1 MNILIYLIAAAVIGW
16 VATSL
21 MHDRS
26 NLLLNI
32 VIAVIGAFLAGW
44 FLSPLFGVGTINDAI
59 TLPTM
64 LVTLL
69 GAIIL
74 IAIVRLNTSK
84 TLKILVSVDKEN
96 TNLGEKNY
104 VDHYH
109 YLVRLVAAWLFRWE
123 YQSKFPKNW
132 KLDSYITGHRDHT
145 CHIEFAWGDLVPML
159 D

>member
-16 VATSL
+16 VATTL

-26 NLLLNI
+26 NLLINI
-32 VIAVIGAFLAGW
+32 VVAVIGAFLAGW

-74 IAIVRLNTSK
+74 IAIVRFL
-84 TLKILVSVDKEN
+84 
-96 TNLGEKNY
+96 
-104 VDHYH
+104 
-109 YLVRLVAAWLFRWE
+109 RQR
-123 YQSKFPKNW
+123 
-132 KLDSYITGHRDHT
+132 R
-145 CHIEFAWGDLVPML
+145 
-159 D
+159 